1 MMPEPRLAK
10 YKSWSKDRLYKAAIA
25 KVLNDGWTQSEAA
38 AEFGISRQNLNKR
51 VKEAKAQ
58 RAVRV
63 EEVKEQARVGP
74 LGLNEKRRIGTFPE
88 FVDHYLKNWSCPDCG
103 VHHDTPNFHLDI
115 AEAVTGDYRRVL
127 INMPPYH
134 SKSTLVTVWHTVYD
148 ICRDPNLRTLLV
160 SKSLPF
166 ARTFMHSIHEML
178 SNQDLYTGGPS
189 PIEDWGPFRPDGQ
202 SVWSSENIYVAGR
215 TTAEKDPTVAV
226 LGVGRQIY
234 GRRADV
240 IKFDD
245 VATLD
250 NQRNPDRVAAM
261 LEWFDKEALSRIG
274 KSGRAIWIGTRVSA
288 GDVYSQLNSRPGYK
302 VLKYPCIM
310 DDETER
316 TLWPEHFP
324 YTQALVH
331 RSEMRP
337 ADFQLV
343 YQQVDIPG
351 VGASFTQDM
360 LDMCKD
366 TSRVRGHYQDGW
378 RLFAGLDPAG
388 GNKGSGFTAFSL
400 VGLDPA
406 TGKRYLVDSIAVK
419 SMKAPQM
426 KDQILDWTDRYP
438 LFEWRVESN
447 GVQSQIVQYDMEL
460 VQHLAKRGVRVVPHH
475 THGNKWDPQFGVESL
490 APLME
495 TGLFSIPWGNAPTQ
509 QQFQPLL
516 EELISFPMG
525 AVSDRVMSLWFADL
539 GARTLLNRAHLPM
552 FHERMNVPNR
562 IKNRRR
568 VVDFQNQEVRRI
580 APRDQRPGH
589 MTRGQWGYRRQTSGL
604 AQPHGEVEEFDI
616 EDGPTPFN
624 IDPTIWEHK

>member
-1 MMPEPRLAK
+1 MGKPRLKK
-10 YKSWSKDRLYKAAIA
+10 YETWSKDRLYKAAIDR
-25 KVLNDGWTQSEAA
+25 VLNQGWTQSDAA
-38 AEFGISRQNLNKR
+38 TEYGISRQHLSGRLQKEREKR
-51 VKEAKAQ
+51 STRVAEAKQ
-58 RAVRV
+58 
-63 EEVKEQARVGP
+63 QAAVGP
-74 LGLNEKRRIGTFPE
+74 LGINETRRIGTFTE
-88 FVDHYLKNWSCPDCG
+88 FCDHYLQNWMCPDCG
-103 VHHDTPNFHLDI
+103 VHHDTPGFHHEI
-115 AEAVTGDYRRVL
+115 AAAVTGDFRRVL

-166 ARTFMHSIHEML
+166 ARTFMHSISEML
-178 SNQDLYTGGPS
+178 QNHELYGDGPN
-189 PIEDWGPFRPDGQ
+189 PIVDWGPFKADGQ
-202 SVWSSENIYVAGR
+202 SKWSSEQIYVSGR
-215 TTAEKDPTVAV
+215 TTAEKDPTVAA
-226 LGVGRQIY
+226 LGVGQQIY

-250 NQRNPDRVAAM
+250 NQRNPDRVGQM

-274 KSGRAIWIGTRVSA
+274 KRGRAIWIGTRVNP
-288 GDVYSQLNSRPGYK
+288 GDVYSTLSTRAGYNI
-302 VLKYPCIM
+302 LRYPCIM

-324 YTQALVH
+324 YEQALIH

-337 ADFQLV
+337 ADFQLI

-351 VGASFTQDM
+351 TGASFTQDM
-360 LDMCKD
+360 IDMCKD
-366 TSRVRGHYQDGW
+366 TSRVRGQFDSSW

-388 GNKGSGFTAFSL
+388 GNKGSGYTAFTL
-400 VGLDPA
+400 VGIDPA
-406 TGKRYLVDSIAVK
+406 TGKRYLVDSLAVK

-495 TGLFSIPWGNAPTQ
+495 TGLVSIPWGNAPTTQ
-509 QQFQPLL
+509 VFQPLI
-516 EELISFPMG
+516 EELVAFPMG
-525 AVSDRVMSLWFADL
+525 NVSDRVMSFWFADL
-539 GARTLLNRAHLPM
+539 GARELLNRAHLPM
-552 FHERMNVPNR
+552 FHERMKVPNR
-562 IKNRRR
+562 IKRRRR
-568 VVDFQNQEVRRI
+568 VVDFQSQEIRGV
-580 APRDQRPGH
+580 ALRDQRPGH
-589 MTRGQWGYRRQTSGL
+589 MTRGQWGYRRQTVGQAL
-604 AQPHGEVEEFDI
+604 PHGSEEEYDAA
-616 EDGPTPFN
+616 DGPAPGN
-624 IDPTIWEHK
+624 IDPTIWTPE

>member
-1 MMPEPRLAK
+1 MPKPRLKK
-10 YKSWSKDRLYKAAIA
+10 YETWSKDRRYKAAIS
-25 KVLNDGWTQSEAA
+25 KVLNDGWTQSDAA
-38 AEFGISRQNLNKR
+38 TEYGISRQHLSGRLKGEREKR
-51 VKEAKAQ
+51 AERVEQAKAQ
-58 RAVRV
+58 A
-63 EEVKEQARVGP
+63 AVGP
-74 LGLNEKRRIGTFPE
+74 LGINEKRRIGTFTE
-88 FVDHYLKNWSCPDCG
+88 FVDRYLGGWTCPDCG
-103 VHHDTPNFHLDI
+103 VHHDVPGFHHEI
-115 AEAVTGDYRRVL
+115 ADAVTGDFRRVL

-166 ARTFMHSIHEML
+166 ARTFMHSISEML
-178 SNQDLYTGGPS
+178 TNPELYGDGPN
-189 PIEDWGPFRPDGQ
+189 PILDWGPFKSDGQ
-202 SVWSSENIYVAGR
+202 STWSSEQIYVAGR
-215 TTAEKDPTVAV
+215 TTAEKDPTVAA
-226 LGVGRQIY
+226 LGVGQQIY

-240 IKFDD
+240 LKFDD

-250 NQRNPDRVAAM
+250 NQRNPDRVAGM

-274 KSGRAIWIGTRVSA
+274 KSGRAIWIGTRVNP
-288 GDVYSQLNSRPGYK
+288 GDVYSQLATRAGYK
-302 VLKYPCIM
+302 VLRYPCIL
-310 DDETER
+310 DDETEQ

-324 YTQALVH
+324 YDQALVH

-337 ADFQLV
+337 ADFQLI

-360 LDMCKD
+360 IDMCKD
-366 TSRVRGHYQDGW
+366 TSRVRGHYDSTW

-388 GNKGSGFTAFSL
+388 GNKGSGFTAFTL
-400 VGLDPA
+400 IGVDPM
-406 TGKRYLVDSIAVK
+406 TGKRYLVDSLAVK

-495 TGLFSIPWGNAPTQ
+495 TGLVSIPWGNAQSTQ
-509 QQFQPLL
+509 AFQPLI
-516 EELISFPMG
+516 EELIAFPMG
-525 AVSDRVMSLWFADL
+525 AVTDRVMSLWFADL
-539 GARTLLNRAHLPM
+539 GCRELLNRAHLPM
-552 FHERMNVPNR
+552 FHERMKVPNR
-562 IKNRRR
+562 VKRRRR
-568 VVDFQNQEVRRI
+568 VVDFQNQEVRGI
-580 APRDQRPGH
+580 ALRDQRPGH
-589 MTRGQWGYRRQTSGL
+589 MTRGQWGYRRQTVGM
-604 AQPHGEVEEFDI
+604 AEPHGSVEEYDVA
-616 EDGPTPFN
+616 DGPQPTN
-624 IDPTIWEHK
+624 IDPTIWQER

>member
-1 MMPEPRLAK
+1 MPEPRLAK
-10 YKSWSKDRLYKAAIA
+10 YKTWPKDRLYKAAID
-25 KVLNDGWTQSEAA
+25 KCLNHGWTQTAA
-38 AEFGISRQNLNKR
+38 AKEFGLSRQHLSGRMKVEREKR
-51 VKEAKAQ
+51 AA
-58 RAVRV
+58 RV
-63 EEVKEQARVGP
+63 AEVKEQQRVGP
-74 LGLNEKRRIGTFPE
+74 LGVNEKRRIGTFTE
-88 FVDHYLKNWSCPDCG
+88 FCEHYLQNWSCPDCG
-103 VHHDTPNFHLDI
+103 VHHDTPKFHQDI
-115 AEAVTGDYRRVL
+115 ADVVTGANPRVL

-166 ARTFMHSIHEML
+166 ARTFMHSISEML
-178 SNQDLYTGGPS
+178 TNPELYEGGPN
-189 PIEDWGPFRPDGQ
+189 PIEDWGPFKPDGQ
-202 SVWSSENIYVAGR
+202 SNWSSESIYVAGR
-215 TTAEKDPTVAV
+215 TTAEKDPTIAA
-226 LGVGRQIY
+226 LGVGQQIY

-274 KSGRAIWIGTRVSA
+274 KTGRAIWIGTRVNP
-288 GDVYSQLNSRPGYK
+288 GDVYSTLATRAGYK
-302 VLKYPCIM
+302 VLRYPCIM
-310 DDETER
+310 DDETEA

-337 ADFQLV
+337 ADFQLI

-360 LDMCKD
+360 LDLCKD
-366 TSRVRGHYQDGW
+366 TSRVQGHFDSSW

-388 GNKGSGFTAFSL
+388 ANKGSGYTAFTL
-400 VGLDPA
+400 IGVDPA
-406 TGKRYLVDSIAVK
+406 TGKRYLVDSLAVK

-426 KDQILDWTDRYP
+426 KNQILDWTDRYP

-475 THGNKWDPQFGVESL
+475 THGNKWDPQFGVESM

-495 TGLFSIPWGNAPTQ
+495 TGLVSIPWGNAPTTQ
-509 QQFQPLL
+509 IFQPLL
-516 EELISFPMG
+516 EELIAFPMG

-539 GARTLLNRAHLPM
+539 GVRDLMNRAHLPM
-552 FHERMNVPNR
+552 FHERMRVPNR
-562 IKNRRR
+562 VKRRRR
-568 VVDFQNQEVRRI
+568 VVDFQNQEVRGI
-580 APRDQRPGH
+580 NLRDQRPGH
-589 MTRGQWGYRRQTSGL
+589 MTRGQWGYRRQTVGQ
-604 AQPHGEVEEFDI
+604 AQPHGSVEEYDI
-616 EDGPTPFN
+616 EDGPPPMN
-624 IDPTIWEHK
+624 IDPEIWNPSN

>member
-1 MMPEPRLAK
+1 
-10 YKSWSKDRLYKAAIA
+10 
-25 KVLNDGWTQSEAA
+25 
-38 AEFGISRQNLNKR
+38 
-51 VKEAKAQ
+51 
-58 RAVRV
+58 
-63 EEVKEQARVGP
+63 
-74 LGLNEKRRIGTFPE
+74 
-88 FVDHYLKNWSCPDCG
+88 
-103 VHHDTPNFHLDI
+103 
-115 AEAVTGDYRRVL
+115 
-127 INMPPYH
+127 MPPYH

-178 SNQDLYTGGPS
+178 SNPELYADGPNL
-189 PIEDWGPFRPDGQ
+189 IDDWGPFRPDGQ

-226 LGVGRQIY
+226 LGVGQQIY

-250 NQRNPDRVAAM
+250 NQRNPDRVAGM

-274 KSGRAIWIGTRVSA
+274 KTGRAIWIGTRVSG
-288 GDVYSQLNSRPGYK
+288 GDVYSQLGTRPGYK
-302 VLKYPCIM
+302 VLRYPCIT
-310 DDETER
+310 DDETET
-316 TLWPEHFP
+316 TLWGEHFP
-324 YTQALVH
+324 YSQALIH

-351 VGASFTQDM
+351 AGASFTQDM

-388 GNKGSGFTAFSL
+388 ANKGSGFTAFTL
-400 VGLDPA
+400 IGLDPA

-426 KDQILDWTDRYP
+426 KDQILEWTDRYP
-438 LFEWRVESN
+438 LYEWRVESN

-490 APLME
+490 APIME
-495 TGLFSIPWGNAPTQ
+495 TGLFSIPWANAPTQ
-509 QQFQPLL
+509 QQFQPLM
-516 EELISFPMG
+516 EELIAFPMG

-539 GARTLLNRAHLPM
+539 GARTLLNLSLIH
-552 FHERMNVPNR
+552 
-562 IKNRRR
+562 I
-568 VVDFQNQEVRRI
+568 
-580 APRDQRPGH
+580 
-589 MTRGQWGYRRQTSGL
+589 
-604 AQPHGEVEEFDI
+604 
-616 EDGPTPFN
+616 
-624 IDPTIWEHK
+624 